1 VLDLLVL
8 LGFTAL
14 GTAFAWKGSELLVA
28 AADALG
34 ERYGI
39 PPVVQGAV
47 IAAAGSSFPEFASIV
62 VAVARYQTFELG
74 LGAVLGSGIYNIL
87 VIPAVSALSG
97 TGTLSAN
104 RDLVYKE
111 AQFYLISLAT
121 LLLVL
126 SLGVIYFPVS
136 GTTTAL
142 DGTLTPLLALSLVAV
157 YGLYIFIQYADA
169 VEYVPEVPSGEVGGR
184 PWLTLLVS
192 LALVVL
198 GAELLV
204 RAAVGY
210 GAFFDTPDVLWGLT
224 VVAAGTSLPD
234 TFVSVVA
241 ARSARDSLSLANV
254 FGSNVFA
261 LLIALPA
268 GVFVAGGVAVDFA
281 AAVPLLG
288 FLVLASVVFF
298 AALRTDLSLAR
309 WEAYLML
316 VLYGAFLAWLFAEG
330 VGLSRLLT
338 STPG

>member
-1 VLDLLVL
+1 MFDLLALVL
-8 LGFTAL
+8 FTAL
-14 GTAFAWKGSELLVA
+14 GTGFAWKGSELLVA
-28 AADALG
+28 ASDALG
-34 ERYGI
+34 ERYGV

-47 IAAAGSSFPEFASIV
+47 IAAAGSSFPEFASTVI
-62 VAVARYQTFELG
+62 AVSQYGTFELG
-74 LGAVLGSGIYNIL
+74 LGAVLGSGVYNIL
-87 VIPAVSALSG
+87 VIPAVATLSRG
-97 TGTLSAN
+97 GALSAN

-136 GTTTAL
+136 STTTAL
-142 DGTLTPLLALSLVAV
+142 DGRLTPLLALLLVGL

-169 VEYVPEVPSGEVGGR
+169 VEYVPEIPTTDVGGR
-184 PWLTLLVS
+184 PWLTLLAS
-192 LALVVL
+192 LALVVV

-204 RAAVGY
+204 RAAVGF

-241 ARSARDSLSLANV
+241 ARSGGDSLSLANV
-254 FGSNVFA
+254 LGSNVFA

-268 GVFVAGGVAVDFA
+268 GVLAAGGVPIDFA
-281 AAVPLLG
+281 AVVPLLG
-288 FLVLASVVFF
+288 FLVAASVVFF

-309 WEAYLML
+309 WEAYLLLGM
-316 VLYGAFLAWLFAEG
+316 YGLFIAWLVAEAVG
-330 VGLSRLLT
+330 VTRLLA
-338 STPG
+338 G